1 MDMEMAPTPILT
13 GADSLRFKRILR
25 ENSQKNVP
33 LIPTPGNQEFIRR
46 ILKDQGEAAATNT
59 RSSRCRRGTAE
70 R

>member
-1 MDMEMAPTPILT
+1 MDIEMAPTPILT

-33 LIPTPGNQEFIRR
+33 LIPTPGNQKFIRR

>member
-1 MDMEMAPTPILT
+1 MEMAPTPILA

-59 RSSRCRRGTAE
+59 RSSRCRRGMAE